1 MNTDD
6 DDYPKD
12 SQKRKLIST
21 LAIATGAALVIAP
34 TQAAPRLTE
43 KQHWCMVIDLR
54 KCVGCQAC
62 TVSCKIENHA
72 PPGQFRTGR
81 RY

>member
-43 KQHWCMVIDLR
+43 KN
-54 KCVGCQAC
+54 
-62 TVSCKIENHA
+62 S
-72 PPGQFRTGR
+72 TGVWS
-81 RY
+81 